1 MRNTVLAT
9 AVAATLALAAPE
21 AFAQAKGSATK
32 AEVQAIEAQM
42 QALAERLNRLEAS
55 NTQLQSENE
64 QLKAVVDRREAEID
78 YLKSQTKE
86 LREEGAVASNEIGK
100 VKGADW
106 ATKLKGRG
114 DFRFRHEM
122 IESERVVSGQAEDA
136 ADRTRQRIRARLGF
150 DYKVTDTVKGT
161 LLLATGGDDPRS
173 SNQTL
178 GGTGTRKSI
187 GVDMAF
193 VDWQFMNGANVVLG
207 KQPHPYFRPGQS
219 LFFDGDWNPEGGAVK
234 FDRGMFFGTGY
245 GWWLTEQFNANP
257 AGENNDSNLFGAQVG
272 MKFPLF
278 GGETILAAHY
288 FDCGACQDN
297 SPLYA
302 NNGNGNTTYPVTT
315 TTRIGTT
322 ASTPPVNV
330 NATTTTNMLTY
341 DYEILQLS
349 AQMGMTLFDLPFTF
363 WADYGQ
369 NMASGVEYDTAYG
382 VGVVLGK
389 ASNAKTWEAGIAY
402 QSLDK
407 DALFAQIIDSDF
419 GDGRTDSEGWF
430 LKGGYA
436 PVKNV
441 TVNAT
446 YFINTL
452 NKDVGVELDYNRLQL
467 DINYKF

>member
-1 MRNTVLAT
+1 VRNTVLAT
-9 AVAATLALAAPE
+9 AVAATLALAAPQ
-21 AFAQAKGSATK
+21 AFAQTKGSATK

-42 QALAERLNRLEAS
+42 QALAERLNKLEAS
-55 NTQLQSENE
+55 NNQLQSENAE
-64 QLKAVVDRREAEID
+64 LKAVVDRREAEID

-86 LREEGAVASNEIGK
+86 LREEGAVASNEISK

-114 DFRFRHEM
+114 DFRYRHEG

-136 ADRTRQRIRARLGF
+136 ADRTRHRIRARLGF
-150 DYKVTDTVKGT
+150 DYAVTDTVKGT
-161 LLLATGGDDPRS
+161 LLFATGGDDPRS

-187 GVDMAF
+187 GVDMAY
-193 VDWQFMNGANVVLG
+193 VDWKFMNGANFVLG

-219 LFFDGDWNPEGGAVK
+219 MFFDGDFNPEGGAVK
-234 FDRGMFFGTGY
+234 FDRGMFFGSGY
-245 GWWLTEQFNANP
+245 GWWLTEQFNSNP

-272 MKFPLF
+272 MKFPLL
-278 GGETILAAHY
+278 GGETVLAANY

-302 NNGNGNTTYPVTT
+302 NNGNGNTTYTLA
-315 TTRIGTT
+315 G
-322 ASTPPVNV
+322 S
-330 NATTTTNMLTY
+330 TTNLLRY

-349 AQMGMTLFDLPFTF
+349 AQMGTNLLGQPFTF
-363 WADYGQ
+363 WADYAQ

-441 TVNAT
+441 TLNAT

-467 DINYKF
+467 DVNYKF

>member
-1 MRNTVLAT
+1 VLAT
-9 AVAATLALAAPE
+9 AVAATLALAAPQ

-42 QALAERLNRLEAS
+42 KALAERLNKLEAS

-86 LREEGAVASNEIGK
+86 LREEGAVASNEISK

-161 LLLATGGDDPRS
+161 LLFATGGDDPRS

-187 GVDMAF
+187 GVDMAY
-193 VDWQFMNGANVVLG
+193 VDWQFMNGANLVLG

-234 FDRGMFFGTGY
+234 FDRGMFFGSGY

-257 AGENNDSNLFGAQVG
+257 KGENNDSNLFGAQVG
-272 MKFPLF
+272 MKFPLL
-278 GGETILAAHY
+278 GGETVLAAHY

-302 NNGNGNTTYPVTT
+302 NNGNGNTTYTV
-315 TTRIGTT
+315 GTSNT
-322 ASTPPVNV
+322 Q
-330 NATTTTNMLTY
+330 LLRY

-349 AQMGMTLFDLPFTF
+349 AQMGTTLFEQPFTF
-363 WADYGQ
+363 WADYAQ

-407 DALFAQIIDSDF
+407 DALFAQVIDSDF

-441 TVNAT
+441 TFNAT

>member
-1 MRNTVLAT
+1 VRNTVLAT
-9 AVAATLALAAPE
+9 AVAATLALAAPQ

-42 QALAERLNRLEAS
+42 RALAERLNKLEAS

-78 YLKSQTKE
+78 YLKAQTKE
-86 LREEGAVASNEIGK
+86 LREEGAVASNEISK

-114 DFRFRHEM
+114 DFRYRHEM

-136 ADRTRQRIRARLGF
+136 ADRTRHRIRARLGF
-150 DYKVTDTVKGT
+150 DYKITDTVKGT

-187 GVDMAF
+187 GVDMAY
-193 VDWQFMNGANVVLG
+193 VDWKFMSGANLVLG
-207 KQPHPYFRPGQS
+207 KQPYPFVRPGQS
-219 LFFDGDWNPEGGAVK
+219 MFFDGDFNPEGGAVK
-234 FDRGMFFGTGY
+234 FDRGMFFGSAY
-245 GWWLTEQFNANP
+245 GWWLTEQFNSNP

-272 MKFPLF
+272 MKFPLL
-278 GGETILAAHY
+278 GGETVLAAHY

-297 SPLYA
+297 SPLY
-302 NNGNGNTTYPVTT
+302 NNSGNGNTTYTIPGNFVS
-315 TTRIGTT
+315 GTT
-322 ASTPPVNV
+322 LRQF
-330 NATTTTNMLTY
+330 LTY

-349 AQMGMTLFDLPFTF
+349 AQMGMTLLDLPFTF

-369 NMASGVEYDTAYG
+369 NMASDVEYDTAYG

-389 ASNAKTWEAGIAY
+389 ASNAKTWEAGVGY
-402 QSLDK
+402 QSIDK

-430 LKGGYA
+430 LKAGYA
-436 PVKNV
+436 PVKNI
-441 TVNAT
+441 TLNAT

-452 NKDVGVELDYNRLQL
+452 NKDVGTELDYNRLQL
-467 DINYKF
+467 DLNYKF

>member
-1 MRNTVLAT
+1 VLAT
-9 AVAATLALAAPE
+9 AVAATLALAAPQ

-42 QALAERLNRLEAS
+42 QALAERLNKLEAS
-55 NTQLQSENE
+55 NNQLQSENAE
-64 QLKAVVDRREAEID
+64 LKAVVDRREAEID

-86 LREEGAVASNEIGK
+86 LREEGAVASNEISK

-161 LLLATGGDDPRS
+161 LLFATGGDDPRS

-187 GVDMAF
+187 GVDMAY
-193 VDWQFMNGANVVLG
+193 VDWQFVNGANLVLG

-272 MKFPLF
+272 MKFPLL
-278 GGETILAAHY
+278 GGETVLAAHY

-302 NNGNGNTTYPVTT
+302 NNGNGNTTYTV
-315 TTRIGTT
+315 GTSNT
-322 ASTPPVNV
+322 Q
-330 NATTTTNMLTY
+330 LLRY

-349 AQMGMTLFDLPFTF
+349 AQMGTTLLGQPFTF
-363 WADYGQ
+363 WADYAQ

-419 GDGRTDSEGWF
+419 GDGKTDSEGWF

-441 TVNAT
+441 TLNAT

>member
-1 MRNTVLAT
+1 VRNTVLAT
-9 AVAATLALAAPE
+9 AVAATLALAAPQ

-42 QALAERLNRLEAS
+42 KALAERLNKLEAS

-86 LREEGAVASNEIGK
+86 LREEGAVASNEISK

-150 DYKVTDTVKGT
+150 DYAVTDTVKGT
-161 LLLATGGDDPRS
+161 LLFATGGDDPRS

-187 GVDMAF
+187 GVDMAY
-193 VDWQFMNGANVVLG
+193 VDWKFMSGANLVLG

-219 LFFDGDWNPEGGAVK
+219 LFFDGDFNPEGGAVK
-234 FDRGMFFGTGY
+234 FDRGMFFGSGY
-245 GWWLTEQFNANP
+245 GWWLTEQFNSNP
-257 AGENNDSNLFGAQVG
+257 QGENNDSNLFGAQVG
-272 MKFPLF
+272 MKFPLL
-278 GGETILAAHY
+278 GGETVLAAHY

-302 NNGNGNTTYPVTT
+302 NNGNGNTTYTLP
-315 TTRIGTT
+315 G
-322 ASTPPVNV
+322 S
-330 NATTTTNMLTY
+330 TTNLLRY

-349 AQMGMTLFDLPFTF
+349 AQMGVTLFDLPFSF
-363 WADYGQ
+363 WADYAQ

-389 ASNAKTWEAGIAY
+389 ASNAKTWEAGVAY

-441 TVNAT
+441 TLNAT

>member
-1 MRNTVLAT
+1 VRNTVLAT
-9 AVAATLALAAPE
+9 AVAATLALAAPQ

-42 QALAERLNRLEAS
+42 KALAERLNKLEAS
-55 NTQLQSENE
+55 NTQLQSENQE
-64 QLKAVVDRREAEID
+64 LKAVVDRREAEID

-86 LREEGAVASNEIGK
+86 LREESAVASNEISK

-114 DFRFRHEM
+114 DFRYRHEG

-136 ADRTRQRIRARLGF
+136 ADRTRHRIRARLGF
-150 DYKVTDTVKGT
+150 DYAVTDTVKGS
-161 LLLATGGDDPRS
+161 LLFATGGDDPRS

-187 GVDMAF
+187 GVDMAY
-193 VDWQFMNGANVVLG
+193 VDWKFMNGANLVLG
-207 KQPHPYFRPGQS
+207 KQPYPFVRPGQS
-219 LFFDGDWNPEGGAVK
+219 MFFDSDFNPEGGAVK
-234 FDRGMFFGTGY
+234 FDRGMFFGSGY
-245 GWWLTEQFNANP
+245 GWWLTEQFNSNP

-272 MKFPLF
+272 MKFPLL
-278 GGETILAAHY
+278 GGETVLAAHY

-302 NNGNGNTTYPVTT
+302 NNGNGNTTYTIP
-315 TTRIGTT
+315 G
-322 ASTPPVNV
+322 STIN
-330 NATTTTNMLTY
+330 LLRY

-349 AQMGMTLFDLPFTF
+349 VQMGTTLFDQPFTF
-363 WADYGQ
+363 WADYAQ
-369 NMASGVEYDTAYG
+369 NMASDVEYDTAYG

-402 QSLDK
+402 QSIDK

-441 TVNAT
+441 TLNAT

-467 DINYKF
+467 DVNYKF

>member
-1 MRNTVLAT
+1 VRNTVLAT
-9 AVAATLALAAPE
+9 AVAATLALAAPQ

-42 QALAERLNRLEAS
+42 KTLAERLSKLEAS
-55 NTQLQSENE
+55 NTQLQSENQE
-64 QLKAVVDRREAEID
+64 LKAVVDRREAEID

-86 LREEGAVASNEIGK
+86 LREESAVASNEISK

-114 DFRFRHEM
+114 DFRYRHEG

-136 ADRTRQRIRARLGF
+136 ADRTRHRIRARLGF
-150 DYKVTDTVKGT
+150 DYAVTDTVKGS
-161 LLLATGGDDPRS
+161 LLFATGGDDPRS

-187 GVDMAF
+187 GVDMAY
-193 VDWQFMNGANVVLG
+193 VDWKFMNGANLVLG
-207 KQPHPYFRPGQS
+207 KQPYPFVRPGQS
-219 LFFDGDWNPEGGAVK
+219 MFFDSDFNPEGGAVK
-234 FDRGMFFGTGY
+234 FDRGMFFGSGY
-245 GWWLTEQFNANP
+245 GWWLTEQFNSNP

-272 MKFPLF
+272 MKFPLL
-278 GGETILAAHY
+278 GGETVLAAHY

-302 NNGNGNTTYPVTT
+302 NNGNGNTTYTIP
-315 TTRIGTT
+315 G
-322 ASTPPVNV
+322 STIN
-330 NATTTTNMLTY
+330 LLRY

-349 AQMGMTLFDLPFTF
+349 VQMGTTLFDQPFTF
-363 WADYGQ
+363 WADYAQ
-369 NMASGVEYDTAYG
+369 NMASDVEYDTAYG

-402 QSLDK
+402 QSIDK

-441 TVNAT
+441 TLNAT

-467 DINYKF
+467 DVNYKF

>member
-1 MRNTVLAT
+1 VLAT
-9 AVAATLALAAPE
+9 AVAATLALAAPQ

-32 AEVQAIEAQM
+32 AELQAIEAQM
-42 QALAERLNRLEAS
+42 QALAERLNRLETTNA
-55 NTQLQSENE
+55 QLQTENE
-64 QLKAVVDRREAEID
+64 QLKAVVDRREAEVD

-86 LREEGAVASNEIGK
+86 LREEGAMASNEISK

-114 DFRFRHEM
+114 DFRFRHEG

-161 LLLATGGDDPRS
+161 LLFATGGDDPRS

-187 GVDMAF
+187 GVDMAY
-193 VDWQFMNGANVVLG
+193 VDWQFMNGANLVLG

-219 LFFDGDWNPEGGAVK
+219 LFFDGDFNPEGGSVK
-234 FDRGMFFGTGY
+234 FDRGMFFGSGY

-272 MKFPLF
+272 MKFPLL
-278 GGETILAAHY
+278 GGETVLAAHY

-302 NNGNGNTTYPVTT
+302 NNGNGNTTYTLPGSTT
-315 TTRIGTT
+315 QLLR
-322 ASTPPVNV
+322 
-330 NATTTTNMLTY
+330 Y
-341 DYEILQLS
+341 DYEVVQLS
-349 AQMGMTLFDLPFTF
+349 AQMGTTLFDLPFAF
-363 WADYGQ
+363 WADYAR
-369 NMASGVEYDTAYG
+369 NMASDVEYDTAYG

-389 ASNAKTWEAGIAY
+389 ASNAKTWEAGLAY
-402 QSLDK
+402 QSIDK

-441 TVNAT
+441 TFNAT

-452 NKDVGVELDYNRLQL
+452 NKDVGTELDYNRLQL
-467 DINYKF
+467 DLNYKF

>member
-1 MRNTVLAT
+1 VRNTVLAT
-9 AVAATLALAAPE
+9 AVAATLALAAPQ

-42 QALAERLNRLEAS
+42 KALAERLNKLEAS

-86 LREEGAVASNEIGK
+86 LREEGAVASNEISK

-136 ADRTRQRIRARLGF
+136 ADRNRQRIRARLGF

-161 LLLATGGDDPRS
+161 LLFATGGDDPRS

-187 GVDMAF
+187 GVDMAY
-193 VDWQFMNGANVVLG
+193 VDWQFMSGGNLVLG

-219 LFFDGDWNPEGGAVK
+219 MFFDSDWNPEGGAVK
-234 FDRGMFFGTGY
+234 FDRGMFFGSGY

-272 MKFPLF
+272 MKFPLL
-278 GGETILAAHY
+278 GGETVLAAHY

-302 NNGNGNTTYPVTT
+302 NNGNGNTTYTLP
-315 TTRIGTT
+315 G
-322 ASTPPVNV
+322 S
-330 NATTTTNMLTY
+330 TTNLLRY

-349 AQMGMTLFDLPFTF
+349 AQMGATLFDQPFTF
-363 WADYGQ
+363 WADYAQ
-369 NMASGVEYDTAYG
+369 NMASDVEYDTAYG

-441 TVNAT
+441 TFNAT

>member
-1 MRNTVLAT
+1 VLAT
-9 AVAATLALAAPE
+9 AVAATLALAAPQ

-42 QALAERLNRLEAS
+42 RALAERLNKLEAS

-78 YLKSQTKE
+78 YLKAQTKE
-86 LREEGAVASNEIGK
+86 LREEGAVASNEISK

-114 DFRFRHEM
+114 DFRYRHEM

-136 ADRTRQRIRARLGF
+136 ADRTRHRIRARLGF
-150 DYKVTDTVKGT
+150 DYKITDTVKGT

-187 GVDMAF
+187 GVDMAY
-193 VDWQFMNGANVVLG
+193 VDWKFMSGANLVLG
-207 KQPHPYFRPGQS
+207 KQPYPFVRPGQS
-219 LFFDGDWNPEGGAVK
+219 MFFDGDFNPEGGAVK
-234 FDRGMFFGTGY
+234 FDRGMFFGSAY
-245 GWWLTEQFNANP
+245 GWWLTEQFNSNP

-272 MKFPLF
+272 MKFPLL
-278 GGETILAAHY
+278 GGETVLAAHY

-297 SPLYA
+297 SPLY
-302 NNGNGNTTYPVTT
+302 NNSGNGNTTYTIPGNFVS
-315 TTRIGTT
+315 GTT
-322 ASTPPVNV
+322 LRQF
-330 NATTTTNMLTY
+330 LTY

-349 AQMGMTLFDLPFTF
+349 AQMGMTLLDLPFTF

-369 NMASGVEYDTAYG
+369 NMASDVEYDTAYG

-389 ASNAKTWEAGIAY
+389 ASNAKTWEAGVGY
-402 QSLDK
+402 QSIDK

-430 LKGGYA
+430 LKAGYA
-436 PVKNV
+436 PVKNI
-441 TVNAT
+441 TLNAT

-452 NKDVGVELDYNRLQL
+452 NKDVGTELDYNRLQL
-467 DINYKF
+467 DLNYKF

>member
-1 MRNTVLAT
+1 VRNTVLAT
-9 AVAATLALAAPE
+9 AVAATLALAAPQ

-42 QALAERLNRLEAS
+42 KALAERLNKLEAS

-64 QLKAVVDRREAEID
+64 QLKAVVDRRDAEID

-86 LREEGAVASNEIGK
+86 LREEGAVASNEISK

-122 IESERVVSGQAEDA
+122 IESERVVSGQAEDG

-150 DYKVTDTVKGT
+150 DYKITDTVKGT

-187 GVDMAF
+187 GVDMAY
-193 VDWQFMNGANVVLG
+193 VDWQFMSGANLVLG

-234 FDRGMFFGTGY
+234 FDRGMFFGSGY

-272 MKFPLF
+272 MKFPLL
-278 GGETILAAHY
+278 GGETVVAAHY

-302 NNGNGNTTYPVTT
+302 NNGNGNTTFT
-315 TTRIGTT
+315 IAGEFFSGTT
-322 ASTPPVNV
+322 LRQF
-330 NATTTTNMLTY
+330 LTY

-349 AQMGMTLFDLPFTF
+349 AQMGMTLFDQPFSF
-363 WADYGQ
+363 WADYAQ

-419 GDGRTDSEGWF
+419 GDGKTDSEGWF

-436 PVKNV
+436 PVKNI
-441 TVNAT
+441 TLNAT

-452 NKDVGVELDYNRLQL
+452 NKDEGVELDYNRLQL

>member
-1 MRNTVLAT
+1 VRNTVLAT
-9 AVAATLALAAPE
+9 AVAATLALAAPQ

-42 QALAERLNRLEAS
+42 KALAERLNKLES
-55 NTQLQSENE
+55 TNTQLQSENAE
-64 QLKAVVDRREAEID
+64 LKAVVDRREAEID

-86 LREEGAVASNEIGK
+86 LREEGAVASNEISK

-114 DFRFRHEM
+114 DFRYRHEM
-122 IESERVVSGQAEDA
+122 IDPERVVNGQAEDA
-136 ADRTRQRIRARLGF
+136 ADRTRHRIRARLGF
-150 DYKVTDTVKGT
+150 DYKVTDTLKGT
-161 LLLATGGDDPRS
+161 LLFATGGDDPRS

-187 GVDMAF
+187 GVDMAY
-193 VDWQFMNGANVVLG
+193 VDWQFMSGANLVLG

-219 LFFDGDWNPEGGAVK
+219 LFFDGDFNPEGGAVK

-245 GWWLTEQFNANP
+245 GWWLTEQYNANP
-257 AGENNDSNLFGAQVG
+257 QGENSDANLFGAQVG
-272 MKFPLF
+272 MKFPLL
-278 GGETILAAHY
+278 GGETVLAAHY

-297 SPLYA
+297 SPLFA
-302 NNGNGNTTYPVTT
+302 NNGNGNTTYTVGTSTT
-315 TTRIGTT
+315 QLLR
-322 ASTPPVNV
+322 
-330 NATTTTNMLTY
+330 Y

-349 AQMGMTLFDLPFTF
+349 AQMGTTLLGQPFTF
-363 WADYGQ
+363 WADYAQ

-389 ASNAKTWEAGIAY
+389 ASNAKTWEAGVAY

-441 TVNAT
+441 TLNAT